1 MKLKGRIGIKENRIA
16 FYFIIFL
23 LSNLLIN
30 ALAVE
35 FQNCNKDISIVGV
48 TITMIIF
55 ILYIFFVRSYKKEI
69 MFLLLY
75 STSNIAIVLKSSGDF
90 SGFLMLIISF
100 FYAFQN
106 TKINIYL
113 FIFYAALS
121 FLCFI
126 VNSLQYNYSI
136 VEFANNLI
144 FIVLAYFIIKDLL
157 NLKGV
162 LDNDNKRNEE
172 NNNNI
177 S

>member
-1 MKLKGRIGIKENRIA
+1 MRLKGHSGIKENRIA

-30 ALAVE
+30 TLAVE
-35 FQNCNKDISIVGV
+35 FQNTNKDVNIIGITSI
-48 TITMIIF
+48 MLIF

-69 MFLLLY
+69 MFLILY
-75 STSNIAIVLKSSGDF
+75 ITSNITIILKTSGDF
-90 SGFLMLIISF
+90 SGFVMLIMSF

-106 TKINIYL
+106 TRINKFL

-121 FLCFI
+121 FMCFI
-126 VNSLQYNYSI
+126 VNSLQYNYSV

-162 LDNDNKRNEE
+162 LDNDNKRNEK

-177 S
+177 T